1 MIGMGFFYFSFF
13 HSSSRRENV
22 ASSLS
27 GSIGVTLP
35 WASSLSISNNWAR
48 NQWKSMSLALLQK
61 SIGWLIPFVCSLLT
75 LTPQKKKIYNQQIAS
90 ITPSQKLF
98 SFFFAYVKFYPSCCL
113 TDFCTWFIIKDKDII
128 LLYQFQL
135 LFFLALFFCSSFS
148 FVIYNHNQVIH
159 IQNGCW
165 TNLKEKDRCHRWWRC
180 PQLIH
185 LR

>member
-35 WASSLSISNNWAR
+35 WASSLSISDNWAR

-75 LTPQKKKIYNQQIAS
+75 LTPQKKKKIYNQQIAS

-98 SFFFAYVKFYPSCCL
+98 SFFFAHVKFYPSCCL
-113 TDFCTWFIIKDKDII
+113 MVFCTWFIIKRQRHNTSLSISVI
-128 LLYQFQL
+128 VLPCVIL
-135 LFFLALFFCSSFS
+135 LFFFFFC
-148 FVIYNHNQVIH
+148 H
-159 IQNGCW
+159 I
-165 TNLKEKDRCHRWWRC
+165 
-180 PQLIH
+180 
-185 LR
+185 